1 MPLKPIKT
9 NPRIEVIKND
19 PEKATMYAI
28 YVLKR
33 RWPAAEPIISKHR
46 DFAIEYIEKLIHD
59 KWPEAEPYVK
69 DDAYT
74 AYNYAAVTGKRF
86 IEGEPAIKTNPI
98 YAYNYAKYIL
108 KHRWPE
114 AEDVI
119 KQSGV
124 WWLDYQMTF
133 RNEFKKKKK

>member
-9 NPRIEVIKND
+9 KPRIEEIKND

-33 RWPAAEPIISKHR
+33 RWPAAEPLIAKNPL
-46 DFAIEYIEKLIHD
+46 FALEYIEKLIQD
-59 KWPEAEPYVK
+59 KWPEAEPYIK
-69 DDAYT
+69 DNAAE
-74 AYNYAAVTGKRF
+74 AYNYAAITGKRF
-86 IEGEPAIKTNPI
+86 IEGEPAIKTDPI

-119 KQSGV
+119 KQNIV
-124 WWLDYQMTF
+124 WWWDYQMIF
-133 RNEFKKKKK
+133 RKEFPKKKK